1 MYPATAIFVSN
12 DFGTDTDETDSESY
26 TASKE
31 EIENNVIDLKTD
43 TSSEGEV

>member
-31 EIENNVIDLKTD
+31 EIENNVIDLKT
-43 TSSEGEV
+43 SSEGEV

>member
-12 DFGTDTDETDSESY
+12 DFGTDTDKTDSESY

-31 EIENNVIDLKTD
+31 EIENNVIDLKT
-43 TSSEGEV
+43 SSEGEV